1 MKFNR
6 LCNSVGEVRHHG
18 RLKNVIRV
26 RLVFGQQREVDIHQ
40 LEYAL
45 HQVDA
50 AQQGQH
56 FADHAPAYLHQREAI
71 TDICPYRKSYRNSIY
86 YGNLEGHLNAL
97 RGQDRGRLSKVI
109 ARVWRVVVKAPCGT
123 HVCILVCLHTTR

>member
-71 TDICPYRKSYRNSIY
+71 TDICPAPAHNS
-86 YGNLEGHLNAL
+86 GVHAVAL
-97 RGQDRGRLSKVI
+97 AGDRPVHFLPGPKT
-109 ARVWRVVVKAPCGT
+109 AR
-123 HVCILVCLHTTR
+123 TRC